1 MSRPP
6 STGMNGDTFSD
17 RYLRS
22 MFKPSSAFVFANFM
36 QLPTVVPK
44 PVWRALR
51 VVSILSALALATVLA
66 LRPTVGMP
74 LFWGLIVPSL
84 PLVFML
90 APGLWRNICPLAA
103 INQLPRRFGITR
115 ALTSRRLSH
124 GAAFPIGIGL
134 LISAVVARKLLFNSS
149 GAATAGLMAAAM
161 GAAFI
166 GGLLFKGKSGW
177 CSSICPLLPVQRL
190 YGQTPF
196 IRIAN
201 THCEP
206 CVGCTKNCYDLNPGA
221 AYLAD
226 QYDPDPAYRNFRS
239 FFAGVFPGL
248 ILGYYLVPSPGEIG
262 SVSTVMQ
269 MLLYMAASLTLFN
282 VIEMLASKTRNVSPV
297 LFAATAFS
305 LYYWF
310 TTPVIV
316 GTLSSLGKVAIG
328 PEVIGVLRGL
338 TIIASLVWIA
348 RSLHVE
354 RMFLRRELRKAVKD
368 GARLAPIVIET
379 MRLNRSL
386 FEPVRKAMVSPQPEN
401 PAGAVEPADS
411 AAQAPEL
418 CIDPTGMK
426 TPIRKGQTLLEAM
439 EDCGAPINAGCRSGV
454 CGADPIAVIAGGGR
468 LAPIGSDER
477 ATLARLGCS
486 DGTRLACMA
495 RVRNPGP
502 IRIDL
507 KPNANRTAPEV
518 REPEVMSFDPSIRRV
533 AIVGNG
539 VAGLTA
545 ADHVRRRHPECEIHL
560 IGRENHN
567 AYNRMAIAKLISMPA
582 GIQGL
587 HLLPEQWYAEHRVTA
602 WLNTHVSSI
611 DTQRQEL
618 TLATRQTLGYDR
630 LILCS
635 GSSAWVPPMDGY
647 GIDGSFVL
655 RDADDAM
662 AIRDYMQRF
671 QGTSAV
677 VLGAGLLGLEAA
689 QALAQLGTQVQV
701 LSNTSQIL
709 DRQIDAAASALLEA
723 HLATQGISVITE
735 AEVGTLDRGSRG
747 RVAGVTL
754 KDGRRL
760 PADVVVVC
768 TGVRANVDIAHSA
781 GLALGRGIIVDAQ
794 MRTSDPHV
802 YAAGDVAEF
811 EGNSIFLWAVAA
823 EQGEIAAINAL
834 GGKRVYGGHVPVTA
848 LKVSGIDVRSA
859 GAVHAT
865 QPGDFELT
873 QFDEAQGAYR
883 KLVVARGRLVGAV
896 LVGSP
901 DEADEIIPA
910 VRDGAAVSSMTALLE
925 RGHWRQHS
933 LPMAA

>member
-1 MSRPP
+1 
-6 STGMNGDTFSD
+6 
-17 RYLRS
+17 
-22 MFKPSSAFVFANFM
+22 MFKPSPALVFANFM
-36 QLPTVVPK
+36 QLPTIVPK
-44 PVWRALR
+44 AVWRALR
-51 VVSILSALALATVLA
+51 VVSIASALALAVMLA
-66 LRPTVGMP
+66 LRPATAMP

-90 APGLWRNICPLAA
+90 APGLWRNVCPLAA
-103 INQLPRRFGITR
+103 INQIPRRLGITR
-115 ALTSRRLSH
+115 ALTSRRLSQ

-134 LISAVVARKLLFNSS
+134 LICAVVARKLLFN
-149 GAATAGLMAAAM
+149 GNGMATAGLLAAAM
-161 GAAFI
+161 GAALI

-206 CVGCTKNCYDLNPGA
+206 CVGCAKNCYDLNPGA

-226 QYDPDPAYRNFRS
+226 QYDPNPAYRNFRS

-248 ILGYYLVPSPGEIG
+248 ILGYYLVPSPAEIG
-262 SVSTVMQ
+262 PVSTVMQ
-269 MLLYMAASLTLFN
+269 MLVYMAASLTLFN
-282 VIEMLASKTRNVSPV
+282 LIELLGSKTRNLSPV
-297 LFAATAFS
+297 LFAAAAFS

-310 TTPVIV
+310 TAPLVV
-316 GTLSSLGKVAIG
+316 STLSSLSGMAIA
-328 PEVIGVLRGL
+328 PEVVATLRGL
-338 TIIASLVWIA
+338 TIIASLTWIA

-354 RMFLRRELRKAVKD
+354 RLFLRRELRKGVRD
-368 GARLAPIVIET
+368 GSRLAPIVIET
-379 MRLNRSL
+379 MRLHRGPNDAA
-386 FEPVRKAMVSPQPEN
+386 RKAPVAAPPEN
-401 PAGAVEPADS
+401 EAAAAAPADAS
-411 AAQAPEL
+411 TQPAEL

-426 TPIRKGQTLLEAM
+426 TPIRKGQTLLEAL

-454 CGADPIAVIAGGGR
+454 CGADPIAVVAGGER

-477 ATLARLGCS
+477 ATLARLGCA

-495 RVRNPGP
+495 RIRNAGP

-507 KPNANRTAPEV
+507 KREATPAARETRKPEV
-518 REPEVMSFDPSIRRV
+518 VPFDASIRRV
-533 AIVGNG
+533 VIVGNG

-545 ADHVRRRHPECEIHL
+545 ADHVRRRHPDCEIHL

-567 AYNRMAIAKLISMPA
+567 AYNRMAIAKLISMPT
-582 GIQGL
+582 GVQGL

-602 WLNTHVSSI
+602 WLNTHVSGV
-611 DTQRQEL
+611 DTQRREL
-618 TLATRQTLGYDR
+618 TLATRETLGYDR

-635 GSSAWVPPMDGY
+635 GSSAWVPPLEGY
-647 GIDGSFVL
+647 GIEGSFVL

-671 QGTSAV
+671 HGTCAV

-689 QALAQLGTQVQV
+689 QALAQLGAQVQV
-701 LSNTSQIL
+701 LSNSGQIL
-709 DRQIDAAASALLEA
+709 DRQIDTPASALLEA
-723 HLATQGISVITE
+723 HLATQGIHVMTGADAARLE
-735 AEVGTLDRGSRG
+735 PGSEG
-747 RVAGVTL
+747 RVARLVL
-754 KDGRRL
+754 KDGRQL

-768 TGVRANVDIAHSA
+768 TGVRANVDIAQSA

-794 MRTSDPHV
+794 MRTSAPHV

-811 EGNSIFLWAVAA
+811 EGHSIPLWAVAA
-823 EQGEIAAINAL
+823 EQGEIAAVNAL
-834 GGKRVYGGHVPVTA
+834 GGKRVYRGHVPVTA

-859 GAVHAT
+859 GSVHAAR
-865 QPGDFELT
+865 PGEFELT
-873 QFDEAQGAYR
+873 QSEPAQGIYR
-883 KLVVARGRLVGAV
+883 KLVVAEGRLVGAV

-901 DEADEIIPA
+901 DEADEVIPA
-910 VRDGAAVSSMTALLE
+910 VREHAPVSAMTALLE
-925 RGHWRQHS
+925 RGDWQQHS
-933 LPMAA
+933 VALAA